1 VQQLL
6 EYIITQEHAGYTE
19 DQIRQALAGQ
29 GYTKQ
34 QIDDAFKSL
43 GPSNI
48 DPTVHEYVQQY
59 ARQGYPPVQIFSM
72 LTQQGYPANKVRKS
86 INEVFGPLVMPQ
98 RHWGLAVFI
107 ILAVAVALGG
117 FYIIQNTAEPTPIHT
132 GPPQE
137 LSTSAQITNIVA
149 VAQSSGKDAAIR
161 QCLNTLL
168 DDDRDRCLMSVAIT
182 ATVNDNLLCDQ
193 IVNAEI
199 HDACLLS
206 FINQDFEGT
215 CKRVK
220 LRENADTCEGLRALR
235 SAKST

>member
-34 QIDDAFKSL
+34 QIDEAFKSL

-48 DPTVHEYVQQY
+48 DPVIHEYVQQY

-72 LTQQGYPANKVRKS
+72 LTQQGYAANKVRKS
-86 INEVFGPLVMPQ
+86 INEVFGPLLMPE
-98 RHWGLAVFI
+98 RHWGLAAFI
-107 ILAVAVALGG
+107 AIAVIVALGG
-117 FYIIQNTAEPTPIHT
+117 FYIIHNSGEPTPIVT

-149 VAQSSGKDAAIR
+149 VAQSSGKDEAVR

-182 ATVNDNLLCDQ
+182 SKVNDNSLCDQ
-193 IVNAEI
+193 IVKPEI

-215 CKRVK
+215 CKRIK
-220 LRENADTCEGLRALR
+220 LRDNVDTCESLRALR
-235 SAKST
+235 TAKST